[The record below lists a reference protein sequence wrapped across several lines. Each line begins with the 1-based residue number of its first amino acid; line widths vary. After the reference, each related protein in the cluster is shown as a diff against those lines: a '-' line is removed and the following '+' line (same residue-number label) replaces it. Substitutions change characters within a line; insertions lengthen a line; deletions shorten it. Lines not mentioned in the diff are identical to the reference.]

1 MYKVSYNKIPK
12 IDARN
17 YTQEKTI
24 TIDKDITAFI
34 LVDAA
39 EKRI

>member
-1 MYKVSYNKIPK
+1 MYKVSYNKAQRENLI
-12 IDARN
+12 N

-34 LVDAA
+34 LVDVS